1 MGKKDVE
8 EPPPPP
14 YQEIVQPQTILVYE
28 RSDRV
33 TYQDAPQQVGMG
45 TLGEVVSIAHF
56 FHNGDNYLW
65 E

>member
-45 TLGEVVSIAHF
+45 TSGGEVIIA
-56 FHNGDNYLW
+56 YIS
-65 E
+65 